1 MRPEQHDH
9 ITSHLQQRL
18 FYLKAL
24 TVKIWFTLGNA
35 LLFIGGDD
43 SIEFGFESFT
53 SLTLNQPA
61 TPLSGNDFKSGYL

>member
-1 MRPEQHDH
+1 MRQHQHDH

-24 TVKIWFTLGNA
+24 TVGIWFALGNT
-35 LLFIGGDD
+35 LLLIGGDD

-53 SLTLNQPA
+53 SLTLNQQA
-61 TPLSGNDFKSGYL
+61 TPLSDNDFKGDYL